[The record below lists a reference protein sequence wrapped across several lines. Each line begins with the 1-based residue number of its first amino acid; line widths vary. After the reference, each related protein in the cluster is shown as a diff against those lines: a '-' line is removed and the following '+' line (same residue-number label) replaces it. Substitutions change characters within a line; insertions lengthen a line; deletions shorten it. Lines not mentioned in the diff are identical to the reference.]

1 MRLALV
7 VAAAGLVTVLG
18 GCGGGDDNSAP
29 SDSSDQRIKQIEGL
43 AGLATNAYAATNGEG
58 LLDYLASD
66 MAKAC
71 TKEDIMRALAGQTV
85 PTGVQALKD
94 VKFDGEDKAS
104 ATVVLKTREGDRDA
118 VWSFVR
124 EGDSW
129 RIISMPSLTK
139 EDCGN
144 S

>member
-18 GCGGGDDNSAP
+18 GCGGGDDNAAA
-29 SDSSDQRIKQIEGL
+29 SDTGDQRIKQIEGL
-43 AGLATNAYAATNGEG
+43 VGLATNAYAATNGEG
-58 LLDYLASD
+58 LLDYLSSD
-66 MAKAC
+66 MAKTC
-71 TKEDIMRALAGQTV
+71 TKEDVTRALEEQVV
-85 PTGVQALKD
+85 PTGVRAVKD
-94 VKFDGEDKAS
+94 VKFDGDSGAT
-104 ATVVLKTREGDRDA
+104 ATVVLKTRDGDQNA

-129 RIISMPSLTK
+129 RIVAMPSLTK
-139 EDCGN
+139 EDCGK